1 MNYDDSLKWQK
12 YRDLDRVYRNCIMQ
26 GWFTSRRRVFAVA
39 VKKPYPSFYISAD
52 YCAKMIHWMETGSAE
67 LSHLLPLM
75 RKKLDRLYERYAE
88 VRAAEPAMPKIAIC
102 ERIVNEQAPELY
114 MTGDSAYN
122 FWVDM
127 RKKKRLLDQLKGNT
141 QTNIK

>member
-1 MNYDDSLKWQK
+1 
-12 YRDLDRVYRNCIMQ
+12 
-26 GWFTSRRRVFAVA
+26 
-39 VKKPYPSFYISAD
+39 
-52 YCAKMIHWMETGSAE
+52 
-67 LSHLLPLM
+67 M
-75 RKKLDRLYERYAE
+75 RKKLDRLYARYAE